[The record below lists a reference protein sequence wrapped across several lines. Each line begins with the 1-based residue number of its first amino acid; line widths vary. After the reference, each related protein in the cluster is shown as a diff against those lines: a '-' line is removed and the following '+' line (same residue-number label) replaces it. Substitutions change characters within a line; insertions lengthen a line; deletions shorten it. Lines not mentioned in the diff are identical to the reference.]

1 MESNSQTL
9 AAPAWLT
16 VPSDLNALDEKIWPK
31 NCCRVDGVI
40 HLGGIGLDQVAK
52 ELSTPIYLL
61 DEDDFLTRA
70 RAFSDAFSG
79 WKVCYA
85 SKAFLSKTVAR
96 WVQEVG
102 LSLDVCSGGELEI
115 ALRAGFQASKIGFH
129 GNNKSVAELTRAL
142 EVGVERIIVDSNDEI
157 ARLKKLSAELG
168 TSANVLVR
176 VTPGVHA
183 STHEY
188 IATAHED
195 QKFGFSIASGQAM
208 EALLACHEA
217 DGINLL
223 GIHCHIGSQIFD
235 TAGFEV
241 AAKRTLCLAREFN
254 DRTGTPIA
262 EVDLGGGFGV
272 AYTSQDTPLPPAE
285 LARRLN
291 RVVDTQID
299 ELQIPKPQLS
309 IEPGRSIVGP
319 SGIALYTVGTV
330 KQVHVDG
337 GIRHYVSVDGGMS
350 DNIRPALYGADYTCA
365 LANRVSTA
373 KPVLSRVVGKHCEG
387 GDIVVHDVYLPAD
400 VTAGDLIAV
409 PNCGAYSR
417 AMASNYNQ
425 VPRPGVAA
433 VKDGKI
439 QMLIRSETIADLL
452 SLDVGD

>member
-1 MESNSQTL
+1 MESNNKAL
-9 AAPAWLT
+9 AAPDWLT
-16 VPSDLNALDEKIWPK
+16 VPGDLNALDEKIWPK
-31 NCCRVDGVI
+31 NCCRVGGVI
-40 HLGGIGLDQVAK
+40 HMGGIGLDQVAK
-52 ELSTPIYLL
+52 KLSTPIYLL

-70 RAFSDAFSG
+70 KAFRDAFSG

-96 WVQEVG
+96 WVKEVG

-115 ALRAGFQASKIGFH
+115 ALKAGFDATNIGFH

-157 ARLKKLSAELG
+157 ARLKKLSAELKI
-168 TSANVLVR
+168 SANVLVR

-217 DGINLL
+217 RGINLL

-241 AAKRTLCLAREFN
+241 AAKRTLKLARDFY
-254 DRTGTPIA
+254 DLTGTSIA
-262 EVDLGGGFGV
+262 ELDLGGGFGV
-272 AYTSQDTPLPPAE
+272 AYTSQDAPLTPTE
-285 LARRLN
+285 LAQRLN
-291 RVVDTQID
+291 RIVDEQTG

-319 SGIALYTVGTV
+319 AGLALYTVGTV

-337 GIRHYVSVDGGMS
+337 GIRYYISIDGGMS

-365 LANRVSTA
+365 LANRISTA
-373 KPVLSRVVGKHCEG
+373 EPVLSRVVGKHCEG

-400 VTAGDLIAV
+400 VAAGDLIAV